1 MRALV
6 TAQLTAD
13 ARRELEHDLGW
24 TLTVDRGA
32 LYGPA
37 FGQPLP
43 VGLDQFDAAIVEADP
58 ISAETLQALPR
69 LRLLACV
76 RGDPVNIDVAAATAR
91 VIPVL
96 YAPGRNAEAVADF
109 TLGLILSA
117 LRRIGPTHHLLMT
130 RELTEESAPDAQK
143 YPAG

>member
-58 ISAETLQALPR
+58 ISAETLQALPVVTQD
-69 LRLLACV
+69 LLDLFLVPSVVLHGSRQIRQRQIGELSRPHALQIPPIAPGERDDV
-76 RGDPVNIDVAAATAR
+76 GDPDPRPRDRRGAR
-91 VIPVL
+91 
-96 YAPGRNAEAVADF
+96 
-109 TLGLILSA
+109 
-117 LRRIGPTHHLLMT
+117 PT
-130 RELTEESAPDAQK
+130 
-143 YPAG
+143 G